1 LKNKAQ
7 NLFSNAYEKIRAENP
22 NIERNETEKDI
33 SFKTQLF
40 KKQKVFGQYNE
51 IENYL
56 KSQIENES
64 TNPIEW
70 WFKNSENYP
79 NLSKI
84 AFDYLI
90 IPASSVPSEQ
100 IFSKAGNLI
109 TKLRNLLDKSTV
121 RDLMLLNSWN
131 NIQ

>member
-1 LKNKAQ
+1 MKQKKIFLLK
-7 NLFSNAYEKIRAENP
+7 
-22 NIERNETEKDI
+22 
-33 SFKTQLF
+33 QLF

-109 TKLRNLLDKSTV
+109 TKLRNRLDKSTV

-131 NIQ
+131 N